1 MRQNLSTTS
10 RPLYG
15 CGLLCYIFL
24 FQGFLRPSFL
34 NITAKQ
40 QTAPL
45 LYLVGHKTFPTLFN
59 LITQKMKRHFV
70 KAIMAAMCF
79 SAITST
85 ALFTGC
91 KDDDEVKIIHDTVT
105 VINTNYDTIVNIKEG
120 GNIFIVSYSSEYGT
134 QPGSVIVRQDG
145 KLAEK
150 NLRPISADG
159 HTFLGWFLDG
169 KKVESGLSVSSDI
182 TLTAQWSDETYELF
196 LDDKSAKLDD
206 IYDLKSGRHTIKVT
220 GTMTHILYSQIA
232 TALREN
238 PDVQFDVD
246 MGETEG
252 LKVAADTYYDV
263 YEYMGFGVE
272 KDAVQNLMT
281 IILPKKLESI
291 SSGAFSDCE
300 LLEKVS
306 LPDGLLEIGRYAFSN
321 TNLSEVIIPS
331 SVKNMAGNAFDYC
344 KNLKSLVILDKTREV
359 NLYGMNS
366 LTSLTLSS
374 TVTNVSLETPLLKEL
389 ILPNNV
395 TDVYLNACNSLSSLS
410 FPNGIKTIQLS
421 NCNGLSSLTI
431 PEGTEMFELSEC
443 ENIVSVSFPTSL
455 TSLNVKSCKK
465 ISTTEV
471 SIPKNVKGG
480 FLQCWSSLTTL
491 TILANNFQYEPSK
504 ALKNVIY
511 GPNVSE
517 IDRLYV
523 VNEETTFTIQSA
535 TPPALEIYNYLP
547 NTTIIKVPS
556 SSVNAYKAAEIWSE
570 YADLIVG
577 Y

>member
-1 MRQNLSTTS
+1 
-10 RPLYG
+10 
-15 CGLLCYIFL
+15 
-24 FQGFLRPSFL
+24 
-34 NITAKQ
+34 
-40 QTAPL
+40 
-45 LYLVGHKTFPTLFN
+45 
-59 LITQKMKRHFV
+59 MKRHFV

-134 QPGSVIVRQDG
+134 QLGSVIVRQDG

-150 NLRPISADG
+150 DLRPISADG

-220 GTMTHILYSQIA
+220 GTMTYILYSQIA
-232 TALREN
+232 SALREN

-252 LKVAADTYYDV
+252 LKVADNTYYDV
-263 YEYMGFGVE
+263 YEYQGFGYD
-272 KDAVQNLMT
+272 KDAVQNIMS
-281 IILPKKLESI
+281 IVLPKTLESI
-291 SSGAFSDCE
+291 AEDAFSDCE

-306 LPDGLLEIGRYAFSN
+306 LPDGLLEIGSYAFSN

-331 SVKNMAGNAFDYC
+331 SVKKMAGNAFSGC
-344 KNLKSLVILDKTREV
+344 KKLKSLVLLDNTREV

-535 TPPALEIYNYLP
+535 TPPALERYNYLP